1 MKKIIIGALIA
12 LMSLTG
18 CSGWKNS
25 TGLLGVKMAN
35 EKLAQDSSPVRYTS
49 EESEYGVNS
58 QPYLLGKISSSVADA
73 VLKQDVLKL
82 IMQKENTSNI
92 TLVQTR
98 FLSKKVDP
106 FTVYE
111 IWIIKGKENNDL
123 DAYTVKLINSPQGGV
138 DIILLGA
145 ARVYKDMLKEEK
157 VK

>member
-12 LMSLTG
+12 FISLTG

-35 EKLAQDSSPVRYTS
+35 EQLAKDNSPVRYTS
-49 EESEYGVNS
+49 TESEYGISS
-58 QPYLLGKISSSVADA
+58 QPYLLGKIAPSVADG

-82 IMQKENTSNI
+82 IMQKEGTPDI
-92 TLVQTR
+92 KLVQTR
-98 FLSKKVDP
+98 FLNKKVNP

-111 IWIIKGKENNDL
+111 IWIIKREDNNDL
-123 DAYTVKLINSPQGGV
+123 HAYTIKLTNSPQGGV

-145 ARVYKDMLKEEK
+145 AIVYENMLN
-157 VK
+157 